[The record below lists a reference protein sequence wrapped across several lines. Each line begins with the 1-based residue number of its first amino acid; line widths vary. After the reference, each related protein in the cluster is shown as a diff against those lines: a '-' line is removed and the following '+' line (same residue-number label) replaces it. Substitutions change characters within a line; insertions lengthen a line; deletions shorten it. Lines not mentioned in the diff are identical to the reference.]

1 MTKKEKGRL
10 WDGRSRPATDK
21 YKENFIF
28 KEKTL
33 SEQLQEGFEKERMG
47 LPKKLTEQQMK
58 FAYELVTN
66 EGRKTATEC
75 AVDAGFAKDSARQYA
90 SKLQNPKLYPLVV
103 KYIGEL
109 REEWQKKYEVTYE
122 KHIAELGQIRKEAL
136 KKGAWS
142 AAVNAEV
149 ARGKAA
155 GLYIEQKIIRT
166 GKLEDLTTEELES
179 RMKKIIDDYS
189 PILEDVP
196 FEERK
201 DKVKSKQ
208 ESQKDSLHLSDASD
222 GKTFLSKIIHH
233 HLHNANVQTL
243 CLFL

>member
-1 MTKKEKGRL
+1 
-10 WDGRSRPATDK
+10 
-21 YKENFIF
+21 
-28 KEKTL
+28 
-33 SEQLQEGFEKERMG
+33 MG
-47 LPKKLTEQQMK
+47 LPKKLTEKQMK
-58 FAYELVTN
+58 FAHEVVTN

-75 AVDAGFAKDSARQYA
+75 AIDAGFEPEFARQYA

-109 REEWQKKYEVTYE
+109 REEWQKKYEVTYDR
-122 KHIAELGQIRKEAL
+122 HISELGKIRAEAL

-179 RMKKIIDDYS
+179 RMKQIIDDYS
-189 PILEDVP
+189 PILENVP
-196 FEERK
+196 FEDIKETVMQAEEKTNEDSQQSDTESSSESSLSSSRK
-201 DKVKSKQ
+201 KSGKQ
-208 ESQKDSLHLSDASD
+208 
-222 GKTFLSKIIHH
+222 
-233 HLHNANVQTL
+233 NVH
-243 CLFL
+243 